1 MRKKSPGKGEAFN
14 RPHVSKL
21 VHISQFQS
29 RQSLPPPPPAHLS
42 GSNMVQKGILKAEQG
57 GLRKM
62 HGAVDS
68 IFSLTMLIDK
78 YMKSK
83 PQKHRN
89 LLFSRFVDFRKA
101 FDCIP
106 CQKLSDKLRKEGV
119 QGRFLDVLIS
129 MYSIDKSAVKI
140 DIKLTESFTC
150 HAGVKQGC
158 MLSLTLFNFYLL

>member
-1 MRKKSPGKGEAFN
+1 M
-14 RPHVSKL
+14 
-21 VHISQFQS
+21 VH
-29 RQSLPPPPPAHLS
+29 
-42 GSNMVQKGILKAEQG
+42 KGILKAEQG

-62 HGAVDS
+62 HGTVDS
-68 IFSLTMLIDK
+68 IFTLKILIDK

-140 DIKLTESFTC
+140 DKKLTESFTC

-158 MLSLTLFNFYLL
+158 MLPLTLFNFYLL